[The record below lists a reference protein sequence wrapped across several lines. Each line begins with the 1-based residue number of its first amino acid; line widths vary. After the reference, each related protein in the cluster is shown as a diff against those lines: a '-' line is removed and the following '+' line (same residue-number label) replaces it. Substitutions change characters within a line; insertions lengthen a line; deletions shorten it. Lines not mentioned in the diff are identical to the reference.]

1 MLRPEE
7 IAEEYDVK
15 DKQIKT
21 PNGWKE
27 IKKVYKTIP
36 LEVWR
41 LTTKSFTL
49 ECSKEHLVIAL
60 KSSHS
65 SPELCPL
72 YTLLQGMYVLT
83 ESGYE
88 LIRNIENTQEKRELY
103 DITIDDPSGL
113 FYSDGI
119 VSHNSTTLI
128 ARQLINSALFP
139 GYKGLYV
146 APLQEHVKTYAQRYI
161 EMESA
166 FIGNTGKQNKYTK
179 YYENGSGVDMLHCLE
194 SGNAARGK
202 STTENMYDE
211 AQGLDPN
218 IIPEIQKTQSQSEIP
233 MSIYAGTALSVDTL
247 LELQWQSSSLGM
259 WHVRAMDGKH
269 WLNMYDSR
277 TLFEICD
284 NPVGPT
290 CPYTGKL
297 LVMTDG
303 CFVHANAS
311 AYEAGDI
318 GIHVPQC
325 IIPDNLTPINW
336 GKIYKEVKTQDPKK
350 TLQENFGIATSEG
363 SREISQKELEAICI
377 LKDTQAQTLEKIK
390 KGYYQLIVS
399 GCDWGGSDYNPAI
412 KTKTSY
418 TVHTV
423 LGVAPDGC
431 VDILHT
437 KRYAGMDYREIIN
450 DILANHRKY
459 NARAI
464 ASDFGVGMAYNMLI
478 RDVVPWQNHF
488 IMQFVGPDKK
498 PFSAV
503 KDSQLANH
511 FNLNKTEII
520 TNIFQSVKQKT
531 IRSKSWEDTETFL
544 MDFMH
549 VFRAPYET
557 NTGATTF
564 KWVRNP
570 RLADDT
576 LMATCFAYVLIKL
589 FKGEKL
595 VEDKSLERQILST
608 LYGRVIQPSVMN
620 FVPTVI
626 SG

>member
-1 MLRPEE
+1 MLRVEE
-7 IAEEYDVK
+7 IAEEYEVQ
-15 DKQIKT
+15 DKEILT
-21 PNGWKE
+21 PNGWRK
-27 IKKVYKTIP
+27 ILKVYKTIP
-36 LEVWR
+36 MEVWEV
-41 LTTKSFTL
+41 TTESFSL
-49 ECSKEHLVIAL
+49 QCSKNHFIQT
-60 KSSHS
+60 KHGW
-65 SPELCPL
+65 CQPL
-72 YTLLQGMYVLT
+72 YRLKVGDKVKTQAG
-83 ESGYE
+83 
-88 LIRNIENTQEKRELY
+88 IEEITSIKNLNETRELY
-103 DITIDDPSGL
+103 DITVDDPSGL

-119 VSHNSTTLI
+119 SSHNSTTLI
-128 ARQLINSALFP
+128 ARQLINSFLFP

-161 EMESA
+161 EMEGA
-166 FIGNTGKQNKYTK
+166 FIGATGKQNKYTK
-179 YYENGSGVDMLHCLE
+179 YYESGSGVDMLHCLE

-247 LELQWQSSSLGM
+247 LEMQWQSSSLGM
-259 WHVRAMDGKH
+259 WHVRAGDGKH
-269 WLNMYDSR
+269 WLNMYDSK
-277 TLFEICD
+277 TLFQVCD

-297 LVMTDG
+297 LEMTDG

-325 IIPDNLTPINW
+325 IIPDNLTPVNW
-336 GKIYKEVKTQDPKK
+336 GKIYKEVKNQDPKK

-377 LKDTQAQTLEKIK
+377 LKDTPAQIQDKIK
-390 KGYYQLIVS
+390 KGYYSLIVS

-418 TVHTV
+418 SVHTV
-423 LGVAPDGC
+423 LGLAPDGC
-431 VDILHT
+431 VDILHC

-450 DILANHRKY
+450 DILAHHKKF
-459 NARAI
+459 NARVI
-464 ASDFGVGMAYNMLI
+464 ASDYGVGMAYNMLI

-488 IMQFVGPDKK
+488 IMQFTGPDKR
-498 PFSAV
+498 PFAPV
-503 KDSQLANH
+503 KNSELANH
-511 FNLNKTEII
+511 FSLNKTEII
-520 TNIFQSVKQKT
+520 TNVFTAVKQGQ
-531 IRSKSWEDTETFL
+531 IRARNWDDMQTFL
-544 MDFMH
+544 MDFLH
-549 VFRAPYET
+549 VFRAPIET
-557 NTGATTF
+557 NAGATTF

-576 LMATCFAYVLIKL
+576 LMAFCFAYMLVKL
-589 FKGEKL
+589 FRGEKL
-595 VEDKSLERQILST
+595 VEDKSLEMQIQSALH
-608 LYGRVIQPSVMN
+608 GRVIPQGFIN
-620 FVPTVI
+620 FVPPII